1 MKISALC
8 IVALAT
14 AGILLPGDAE
24 VRAAQVINTINI
36 NRAVQKPDSTQ
47 TVKKPA
53 PTVISAPPK
62 SGQNRMILLP
72 PKGLQTI
79 PARIPP
85 KGTSSPSG
93 STQTPSG
100 TATTGTGT
108 AASVP
113 SEPGV
118 IHVPTLK
125 VIGLPGG
132 PPPDKPATGPFS
144 PFTTTIP
151 TLKVIGLPGGPPPD
165 KPATGPFSPKV
176 ITVTTLKVIGK

>member
-14 AGILLPGDAE
+14 AGILLPGDTE
-24 VRAAQVINTINI
+24 VRAAQAINAINI
-36 NRAVQKPDSTQ
+36 NRAIQKPDSTQ

-53 PTVISAPPK
+53 PAVISAPQK
-62 SGQNRMILLP
+62 SGLNRIILLP
-72 PKGLQTI
+72 PKGQQTI
-79 PARIPP
+79 PGRIPP

-93 STQTPSG
+93 STQAPAG
-100 TATTGTGT
+100 TATAGTGIT
-108 AASVP
+108 ASVP

-125 VIGLPGG
+125 VIGKPGG
-132 PPPDKPATGPFS
+132 PPPDKPSTGPFS

-165 KPATGPFSPKV
+165 KPASGPFTPKT
-176 ITVTTLKVIGK
+176 ITVTTIKVIGK